1 LRPAE
6 KPLKE
11 DAMSPDNDAAPGNN
25 LPIEI
30 DYDNIDV
37 GRIMEVIKSKVAPEA
52 DREGAKSLA
61 ESSGSASATPQA
73 AEMDS
78 AAAQAGWRAGMRRLL
93 LRIMTP
99 FAPLIKLVILPV
111 YEEQRQTLL
120 SLHNTNKRLDAL
132 LSKLEEEIEK
142 NNRHREY
149 TKLLH
154 QLAHNIVVE
163 MSKLKIEEETLKTK
177 TRLMEKDFETLT
189 KRERALEKE
198 IIK

>member
-1 LRPAE
+1 LRLAE
-6 KPLKE
+6 EPSKE
-11 DAMSPDNDAAPGNN
+11 DAMSPNDDAAPGSD

-37 GRIMEVIKSKVAPEA
+37 GRIMEAIKSKVAQEVG
-52 DREGAKSLA
+52 RESDKALA
-61 ESSGSASATPQA
+61 PSPGSASAAPQA
-73 AEMDS
+73 AETDS
-78 AAAQAGWRAGMRRLL
+78 PSAQTGWRAGMRRLL

-99 FAPLIKLVILPV
+99 FAPLIKLVILPI

-132 LSKLEEEIEK
+132 VAMLHEEIEK
-142 NNRHREY
+142 NNRNREY

-177 TRLMEKDFETLT
+177 TRIMEKDFETLT

>member
-1 LRPAE
+1 
-6 KPLKE
+6 
-11 DAMSPDNDAAPGNN
+11 MSPNEAATPGKD
-25 LPIEI
+25 LPVEI

-37 GRIMEVIKSKVAPEA
+37 GRIMEAIKSKVAQEA
-52 DREGAKSLA
+52 SREGDKALA
-61 ESSGSASATPQA
+61 ESPGSASAAPQA
-73 AEMDS
+73 AETDS
-78 AAAQAGWRAGMRRLL
+78 VFAQAGWRGGMRRFL

-132 LSKLEEEIEK
+132 VSMLHEEIEK

>member
-1 LRPAE
+1 
-6 KPLKE
+6 
-11 DAMSPDNDAAPGNN
+11 MSPNNDAAPGNN

-37 GRIMEVIKSKVAPEA
+37 GRIMEAIKSKVAQEVG
-52 DREGAKSLA
+52 RETDETLT
-61 ESSGSASATPQA
+61 ESPGTASGTPQA
-73 AEMDS
+73 AETDS
-78 AAAQAGWRAGMRRLL
+78 LSEQAGRRTGMKRLL
-93 LRIMTP
+93 LRIMSP

-132 LSKLEEEIEK
+132 VSMLHEEIEK
-142 NNRHREY
+142 NNRNREY

-154 QLAHNIVVE
+154 HLVHNIVVE

-177 TRLMEKDFETLT
+177 TRLMEKDFEILT

-198 IIK
+198 IFK

>member
-1 LRPAE
+1 
-6 KPLKE
+6 
-11 DAMSPDNDAAPGNN
+11 MSPDNDAAPREN

-37 GRIMEVIKSKVAPEA
+37 GRIMEAIKSKVAQEVG
-52 DREGAKSLA
+52 REEEKSLA
-61 ESSGSASATPQA
+61 EPAGSAPGAPQA
-73 AEMDS
+73 AETDS
-78 AAAQAGWRAGMRRLL
+78 FPEPSVRRTGMKRLL
-93 LRIMTP
+93 LKIMRP

-132 LSKLEEEIEK
+132 VSMLHEEIEK
-142 NNRHREY
+142 NNRNREY

-154 QLAHNIVVE
+154 HLAHNIVVE

-177 TRLMEKDFETLT
+177 TRLMEKDFETLI

-198 IIK
+198 IFK

>member
-1 LRPAE
+1 
-6 KPLKE
+6 
-11 DAMSPDNDAAPGNN
+11 MSPDSDAIPGED

-37 GRIMEVIKSKVAPEA
+37 GRIMEAIKSKVARDA
-52 DREGAKSLA
+52 CLEGDKTLA
-61 ESSGSASATPQA
+61 RSPGSVFATPQVT
-73 AEMDS
+73 ETDS
-78 AAAQAGWRAGMRRLL
+78 VGPQTGWRASLKRLL

-99 FAPLIKLVILPV
+99 FAPLIKLLILPV

-132 LSKLEEEIEK
+132 LSRLAEEIEK
-142 NNRHREY
+142 NNRNREY

-154 QLAHNIVVE
+154 HLAHNIVVE
-163 MSKLKIEEETLKTK
+163 MSKLRIEAETLKTK

-198 IIK
+198 IFK